1 MLVNNKFYFI
11 SLPRCASTSFMISC
25 IKNKLTINH
34 INSKSDNQLDNIL
47 DWEKMSNEALSDT
60 LTHGHESLYDLENKF
75 GNNFPIITIK
85 RNRHERFISLW
96 KHIIDE
102 THRTEDI
109 NKQIITG
116 DTFYCKY
123 GFTPIN
129 ENDKKNYNHNKEILQ
144 KLKVDDILFFNSED
158 LIDNEKL
165 VKMSKVFF
173 EKNGLTDSSIYFKN
187 IFLSILVKPY
197 SLYHHHD
204 SRVIWFELNKL
215 YELEEWVS
223 NILNIDFKL
232 EKINSS
238 QHFECALQ
246 LDDYFIEKYN
256 KIYDIYDFKK
266 EHKTLI

>member
-25 IKNKLTINH
+25 IKNKLKINH
-34 INSKSDNQLDNIL
+34 INSKSDSQLDNIL
-47 DWEKMSNEALSDT
+47 DWEKMSNEILSDT

-109 NKQIITG
+109 K
-116 DTFYCKY
+116 TF
-123 GFTPIN
+123 
-129 ENDKKNYNHNKEILQ
+129 EILQ
-144 KLKVDDILFFNSED
+144 KLNVDDILFYNSED
-158 LIDNEKL
+158 LIDDVKL
-165 VKMSKVFF
+165 TIMSKTFF
-173 EKNGLTDSSIYFKN
+173 EKHNLTDSSFYFKN
-187 IFLSILVKPY
+187 IFSSILVKPY

-204 SRVIWFELNKL
+204 SRIIWFDFDKL
-215 YELEEWVS
+215 YELENWVS

-238 QHFECALQ
+238 QHFESALK

-256 KIYDIYDFKK
+256 KIYDVYDFRK
-266 EHKTLI
+266 ELRTII

>member
-109 NKQIITG
+109 K
-116 DTFYCKY
+116 TF
-123 GFTPIN
+123 
-129 ENDKKNYNHNKEILQ
+129 EILQ